1 MTEEKR
7 ASLNLELESIKLE
20 KEKQEK
26 LLVEAQAKYDDA
38 KKQLDFID
46 QGLSDDAKSL
56 EILEKKT
63 QIIYRKRTRFR
74 QGNRTVR
81 E

>member
-46 QGLSDDAKSL
+46 QGLSYDAKSL
-56 EILEKKT
+56 
-63 QIIYRKRTRFR
+63 
-74 QGNRTVR
+74 
-81 E
+81 